1 MLPQQNIRHYFQ
13 TVFWSFS
20 NTQQCFKIMSMLEN
34 QAEKVSKKTY
44 VVVFIVTCVSDYY
57 MLWILICFFWL
68 VKYLQSFYQLFNSKR
83 KFVAI
88 MKVKFVNGKWWR
100 YTLWKIFFPCS
111 FPSDSLIFLQRSFR
125 AFLKGFLKYKLI
137 LI

>member
-1 MLPQQNIRHYFQ
+1 MLPQQIIGHYFQ

-20 NTQQCFKIMSMLEN
+20 NTHHCFKIMSMLEN
-34 QAEKVSKKTY
+34 QAEKFSKKTY

-68 VKYLQSFYQLFNSKR
+68 VKYLQYFYQFFNSKR

-111 FPSDSLIFLQRSFR
+111 FPSDPLIFLQRSFR

>member
-1 MLPQQNIRHYFQ
+1 MLPQQNIGHYFQ

-20 NTQQCFKIMSMLEN
+20 NTHHCFKIMSMLEN
-34 QAEKVSKKTY
+34 QAEKFSKKTY

-100 YTLWKIFFPCS
+100 YTLWKIFFPWS
-111 FPSDSLIFLQRSFR
+111 FPSDSLILLQRIFR

>member
-1 MLPQQNIRHYFQ
+1 MLPQQNIGHYFQ

-20 NTQQCFKIMSMLEN
+20 NTHHCFKIMSMLKN
-34 QAEKVSKKTY
+34 QAEKFSKKTY

-68 VKYLQSFYQLFNSKR
+68 VKYLQYFYQFFNSKR

-88 MKVKFVNGKWWR
+88 MKVEFVNGKWWR

-111 FPSDSLIFLQRSFR
+111 FPSDSLILLQRIFR